1 MSGRTDERRRGR
13 DAGGKPIRGGR
24 AARTSCPRGIAL
36 GAGRTSPR
44 SPAIPR
50 ASRGTAAWT
59 PSWTSS
65 SSTPSRSPSP
75 GWSPSSPSSSRER
88 RAVSRSRADFF
99 SLGSPRVERRAFGR
113 DGRAP
118 CDRTRARNQGS
129 SRRRARA
136 RAIDARSGVRARGAT
151 RARGL
156 ECRRAP
162 RARFKYPASDE
173 RRSSL
178 DRARRGRAG
187 SSVLRDV
194 RSHVFKGN
202 FLRSTHVLLRFSPRN
217 RATFT
222 GQMTRR
228 GGRRAARCR
237 ARRATGDSSATPRR
251 VRRTRRPRDRR
262 IRVARARLARVN
274 ARTSREPAG
283 VSFLLSATRGRGG
296 GLQRIRRSA
305 RGRSRSDGDH
315 HERRRVPRRRR
326 GEV

>member
-1 MSGRTDERRRGR
+1 VSGRTDERRRGR

-194 RSHVFKGN
+194 DPCEV
-202 FLRSTHVLLRFSPRN
+202 TFSKEIFFARP
-217 RATFT
+217 TFCCDFHP
-222 GQMTRR
+222 GIVRLSPVRR

-274 ARTSREPAG
+274 VLGRRANPRASP
-283 VSFLLSATRGRGG
+283 SF
-296 GLQRIRRSA
+296 
-305 RGRSRSDGDH
+305 
-315 HERRRVPRRRR
+315 
-326 GEV
+326 

>member
-151 RARGL
+151 R
-156 ECRRAP
+156 RAVSSAAGPLALVSNIP
-162 RARFKYPASDE
+162 RAMSDD
-173 RRSSL
+173 RRSI
-178 DRARRGRAG
+178 ARVA
-187 SSVLRDV
+187 VD

-228 GGRRAARCR
+228 CGRRAARCR